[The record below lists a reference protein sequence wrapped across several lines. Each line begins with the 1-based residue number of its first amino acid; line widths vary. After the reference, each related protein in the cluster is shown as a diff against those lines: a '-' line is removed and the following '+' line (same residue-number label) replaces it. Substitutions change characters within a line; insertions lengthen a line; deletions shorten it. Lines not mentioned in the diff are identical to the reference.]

1 MSLGRGIVMV
11 VSKAGT
17 QLRGS
22 RVHNQL
28 GSMLYLVGALLLT
41 AGSFFAVQTAP
52 EILLNGLVLGTFATL
67 FIIYSFLGL
76 YLSQRLGAE

>member
-1 MSLGRGIVMV
+1 MV
-11 VSKAGT
+11 ESKAGT

-28 GSMLYLVGALLLT
+28 GSMLYLLGALLLT
-41 AGSFFAVQTAP
+41 AGSFFAVQAAP